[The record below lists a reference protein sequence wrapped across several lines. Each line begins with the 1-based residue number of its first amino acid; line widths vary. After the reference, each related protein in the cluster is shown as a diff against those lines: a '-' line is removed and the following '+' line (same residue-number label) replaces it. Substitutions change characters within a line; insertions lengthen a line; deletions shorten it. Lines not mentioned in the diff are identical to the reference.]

1 MKAYPK
7 YFAAHEMFLAHPWST
22 IEF

>member
-7 YFAAHEMFLAHPWST
+7 YFAAHGMFLAHPWST